1 MAKLFTSKIET
12 VIVGT
17 VVVLG
22 GGEGPI
28 VNPDNSQR
36 SRVAGTKSMESN
48 TTPPPQTFFNVH
60 VILLIRML
68 MSFNAFSA
76 SALIVIKYDFFRA
89 EAQEERG
96 LGAQLADGKNIKRL
110 FH

>member
-1 MAKLFTSKIET
+1 MAKLFTSKTET

-48 TTPPPQTFFNVH
+48 PPQTFFNVH

-89 EAQEERG
+89 KTQEERG

>member
-1 MAKLFTSKIET
+1 MAKLFTSKTET

-48 TTPPPQTFFNVH
+48 TPPNIFQCSCHPAHQNAH
-60 VILLIRML
+60 VL
-68 MSFNAFSA
+68 
-76 SALIVIKYDFFRA
+76 
-89 EAQEERG
+89 
-96 LGAQLADGKNIKRL
+96 
-110 FH
+110 

>member
-1 MAKLFTSKIET
+1 M
-12 VIVGT
+12 
-17 VVVLG
+17 LG
-22 GGEGPI
+22 QSPWKAT
-28 VNPDNSQR
+28 Q
-36 SRVAGTKSMESN
+36 
-48 TTPPPQTFFNVH
+48 PPPQTFFNVH

-89 EAQEERG
+89 KAQGERG

>member
-48 TTPPPQTFFNVH
+48 TNPPQTFFNVH

-89 EAQEERG
+89 KAQEERG
-96 LGAQLADGKNIKRL
+96 LGAQLADGKNINRL

>member
-1 MAKLFTSKIET
+1 MAKLFTSKTET

-48 TTPPPQTFFNVH
+48 THPPPNIFQCSCHPAHQNAH
-60 VILLIRML
+60 VL
-68 MSFNAFSA
+68 
-76 SALIVIKYDFFRA
+76 
-89 EAQEERG
+89 
-96 LGAQLADGKNIKRL
+96 
-110 FH
+110 

>member
-1 MAKLFTSKIET
+1 MAKLFTSKTET

-22 GGEGPI
+22 SGEGPI

-48 TTPPPQTFFNVH
+48 TT
-60 VILLIRML
+60 
-68 MSFNAFSA
+68 
-76 SALIVIKYDFFRA
+76 
-89 EAQEERG
+89 
-96 LGAQLADGKNIKRL
+96 
-110 FH
+110 